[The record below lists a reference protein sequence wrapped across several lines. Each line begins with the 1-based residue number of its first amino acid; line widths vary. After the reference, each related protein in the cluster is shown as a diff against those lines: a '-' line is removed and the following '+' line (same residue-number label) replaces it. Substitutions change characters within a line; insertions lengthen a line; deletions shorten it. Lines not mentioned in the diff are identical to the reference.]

1 MRKPR
6 ITLPSGL
13 TDRLPDA
20 ISQHLPGVAS
30 TSRRVTGKRVAI
42 GGGILAALTA
52 IVTASVGAA
61 RNRYETGSAQV
72 MQLIDHSGGAI
83 VVLDNDKLFWVPA
96 GVHRVIKVYLGDG
109 APALPYRIDR
119 YRRHLATGLATGT
132 VNTCVKVDTGLD
144 D

>member
-1 MRKPR
+1 MRRPR

-13 TDRLPDA
+13 TDRLPNA
-20 ISQHLPGVAS
+20 ISQHLPGVVS

-42 GGGILAALTA
+42 GGGVLTALAAV
-52 IVTASVGAA
+52 VTAGVGAA
-61 RNRYETGSAQV
+61 RKRYDIGSAQV
-72 MQLIDHSGGAI
+72 MQLIDHTGGAI

-109 APALPYRIDR
+109 APALPYKIDR
-119 YRRHLATGLATGT
+119 YRRHLVTGLATGT
-132 VNTCVKVDTGLD
+132 VNINAKVGTGLD